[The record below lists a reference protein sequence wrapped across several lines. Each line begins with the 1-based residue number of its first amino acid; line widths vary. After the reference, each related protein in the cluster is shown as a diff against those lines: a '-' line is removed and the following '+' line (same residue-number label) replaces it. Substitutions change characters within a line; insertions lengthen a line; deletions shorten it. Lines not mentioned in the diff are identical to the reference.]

1 MTQVLIDIP
10 NSSIKNQMI
19 VGPIDASKVTRHESV
34 NVQLF
39 GPTTTVTALTQD
51 IHIVRGVTGT
61 LLAIQAAICGTIA
74 TGADRTVTVDLQ
86 KSTGAGAYA
95 TVLSSTVGFT
105 NVSVLRTAVSGVLSG
120 TSVIVADILRLIVT
134 VAGAAGAQA
143 LGLVVTVTM
152 EETET

>member
-51 IHIVRGVTGT
+51 IHIVRGATGT